1 MRSPAPRS
9 GRGKNADPVVLV
21 RTVVISRGRE
31 PYGEGA
37 SDECRGRD
45 TGPNAGPK
53 TSGRRYVRWRDLT
66 LNGNFPVAFEG
77 GVASSSIRGG
87 FAEKITSSVVRQRSN
102 GALSERRRNGNRMG
116 YDRLRLTPGA
126 RWICSYGASLAR
138 PTLRPAVTMV
148 SLSLA
153 GWILSRSKR
162 QVRRPL
168 DLRCLVRRSARP
180 RRCGWQRGLMTGS
193 RTVVE

>member
-1 MRSPAPRS
+1 M
-9 GRGKNADPVVLV
+9 V

-126 RWICSYGASLAR
+126 RWICLHGGIGEGRCPRWRVLTRISIGGRGYGCM
-138 PTLRPAVTMV
+138 AVLGSPIIHLT
-148 SLSLA
+148 
-153 GWILSRSKR
+153 RRRKR
-162 QVRRPL
+162 QT
-168 DLRCLVRRSARP
+168 RSYAP
-180 RRCGWQRGLMTGS
+180 EANGG
-193 RTVVE
+193 TVKA